1 MPERDRL
8 ATFTV
13 EGDDL
18 APSLLDGDVLHYDP
32 ARPLDLLSRDNTSR
46 RVVVLTGDGALQAC
60 VLDGPPRGDV
70 LAAWPVQW
78 VVAR

>member
-13 EGDDL
+13 EGNDL
-18 APSLLDGDVLHYDP
+18 APSLLDGDVLHFDP
-32 ARPLDLLSRDNTSR
+32 ARPLDLLSRDNTFL
-46 RVVVLTGDGALQAC
+46 RVVVMTGDGTLQAC
-60 VLDGPPRGDV
+60 VLDGALPQNV

-78 VVAR
+78 IVVR